1 MWLPHPQPPPCLFI
15 SCHWRLLGPMLV
27 RVCAQGRLQGP
38 TVAHTGVIRGDR
50 LTPLPPHRRCH
61 RFLLLLLA
69 EGWSREVGTRVS
81 SAGASSS
88 AAEEFTTAAA
98 AVGGSSSSKRRR
110 LTGGGEREAP
120 GGGHRSSK
128 GPTTSTSSKGPT
140 TTSITNITSKRPTQ
154 QA

>member
-1 MWLPHPQPPPCLFI
+1 
-15 SCHWRLLGPMLV
+15 MLV
-27 RVCAQGRLQGP
+27 RVCARGRLQGP

-69 EGWSREVGTRVS
+69 EGWSGEVGRVS

-88 AAEEFTTAAA
+88 AAEESTTAAA

-128 GPTTSTSSKGPT
+128 GPTT
-140 TTSITNITSKRPTQ
+140 NIMHG
-154 QA
+154 